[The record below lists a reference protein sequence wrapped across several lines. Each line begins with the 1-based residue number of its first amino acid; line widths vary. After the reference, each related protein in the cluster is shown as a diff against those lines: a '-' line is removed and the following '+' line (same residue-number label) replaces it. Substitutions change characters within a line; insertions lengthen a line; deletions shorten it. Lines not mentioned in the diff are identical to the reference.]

1 MLKTAQ
7 FVRRYM
13 VKMPVFCCKGF
24 LSIPRKLNQNCRI
37 IKPIMRFLF
46 MIWNVCVAL
55 LQGEGMPFCFKKEG
69 RCPS

>member
-24 LSIPRKLNQNCRI
+24 LSIPRKLNQI
-37 IKPIMRFLF
+37 VK
-46 MIWNVCVAL
+46 V
-55 LQGEGMPFCFKKEG
+55 
-69 RCPS
+69 